1 MSRTSAN
8 FAFSGPAMSANFPSK
23 LVFGLSGEGGSDGG
37 EVRELVHEATTEEVS
52 CVFVYTGFRYAGV
65 SCSEGTEKS
74 VCDRGVSSIPYEVGA
89 DFECRSGYT

>member
-52 CVFVYTGFRYAGV
+52 CVFVYTGFGV
-65 SCSEGTEKS
+65 PVYHVLKEL
-74 VCDRGVSSIPYEVGA
+74 
-89 DFECRSGYT
+89 SGIYVTAV